1 MFSIAVI
8 ISSHVIACHGTCSSV
23 GSVASVFFFD
33 RLCFLL
39 ISDLAKRAL
48 VLVGFVDERPQDIV
62 ELFRVLRSVPVADV
76 SCIC

>member
-1 MFSIAVI
+1 MCSTAVI
-8 ISSHVIACHGTCSSV
+8 ISSHVIAVPRNLQFSRLSGVS
-23 GSVASVFFFD
+23 FFFD
-33 RLCFLL
+33 SPCFLL
-39 ISDLAKRAL
+39 ISDLAKRVL